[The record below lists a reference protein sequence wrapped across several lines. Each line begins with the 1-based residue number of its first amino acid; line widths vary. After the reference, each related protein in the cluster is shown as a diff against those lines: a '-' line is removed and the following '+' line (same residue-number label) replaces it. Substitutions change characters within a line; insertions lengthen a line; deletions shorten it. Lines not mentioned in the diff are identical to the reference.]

1 MNAMPL
7 NRALELLKLERECVQ
22 RQSDYGIP
30 SESNKCRREW
40 EGTCRDC
47 DLVQSDVD
55 ILQMYDTVINLITN
69 YVDYRSSV
77 KEWAKCL
84 PDPEP
89 KDIKKVLSERNLNM
103 SNSSTFDAR
112 GISCE

>member
-1 MNAMPL
+1 MSL
-7 NRALELLKLERECVQ
+7 SRALELLKIERECVQ

-30 SESNKCRREW
+30 GKSNKCRREW
-40 EGTCRDC
+40 AGTCRDC

-55 ILQMYDTVINLITN
+55 VINMYDTVINLVTN
-69 YVDYRSSV
+69 YVDYQRSV

-89 KDIKKVLSERNLNM
+89 KDIKQVISESNLNM
-103 SNSSTFDAR
+103 SDSSTVDVR
-112 GISCE
+112 GISYE